1 MTKVGQVGPNGYSWI
16 LRCLSPKYTNL
27 TAWVNTTVST
37 HCHCVNFL
45 VRNKQTRCS
54 LAVLLETVWFIH
66 WLIKLSLPSIPWWKY
81 LQNII
86 TPKPLELGTWS
97 FGTIFI
103 PLVCQVSHITFH
115 MSYDIIS
122 PKLLELG
129 IWNCETMLNMPH
141 HVKQPVSVW
150 SQVCCRKAIHALLDQ
165 LTSFGQRESL
175 TIHAS
180 SGSGQMSA
188 VCSAQ
193 SVKMVQSVA
202 ARWHCS
208 KWFVNWEF

>member
-27 TAWVNTTVST
+27 TPWVNTTVST

-103 PLVCQVSHITFH
+103 PPSLSGITYHISHVIWHHFSQTVRAG
-115 MSYDIIS
+115 DL
-122 PKLLELG
+122 KL
-129 IWNCETMLNMPH
+129 WDNAQHAPPCETAGLCVEPSLLQ
-141 HVKQPVSVW
+141 KGYPRPAGPV
-150 SQVCCRKAIHALLDQ
+150 D
-165 LTSFGQRESL
+165 
-175 TIHAS
+175 
-180 SGSGQMSA
+180 
-188 VCSAQ
+188 
-193 SVKMVQSVA
+193 
-202 ARWHCS
+202 
-208 KWFVNWEF
+208 

>member
-1 MTKVGQVGPNGYSWI
+1 MTKEGQVGPNGYSWI

-27 TAWVNTTVST
+27 TPWVNTTVST

-45 VRNKQTRCS
+45 GRNKQTRWS

-103 PLVCQVSHITFH
+103 TPSVSGITCHVSHV
-115 MSYDIIS
+115 
-122 PKLLELG
+122 
-129 IWNCETMLNMPH
+129 IWH
-141 HVKQPVSVW
+141 H
-150 SQVCCRKAIHALLDQ
+150 
-165 LTSFGQRESL
+165 FSL
-175 TIHAS
+175 TVRAGDLKLWDNAQHAPPS
-180 SGSGQMSA
+180 ETAGLCVEPSLLQKGYPRPAGP
-188 VCSAQ
+188 VD
-193 SVKMVQSVA
+193 
-202 ARWHCS
+202 
-208 KWFVNWEF
+208 